1 MNDSFTKEQVLAA
14 YNAAPDFVRATF
26 NDEKTT
32 QIVIGLQTK
41 YQLHI
46 DSAGIL
52 AKEIGYLLLGLTNPS
67 KFASRLKNNNFSD
80 QIVNEIVIE
89 INRKI
94 FFPLREEEMKGGEPS
109 TQ

>member
-67 KFASRLKNNNFSD
+67 KFASR
-80 QIVNEIVIE
+80 I
-89 INRKI
+89 
-94 FFPLREEEMKGGEPS
+94 
-109 TQ
+109 